1 MVERAGGSRAHVRA
15 LLIGAAV
22 LYVGG
27 LVLLPVASLLRGALG
42 GGLGAFVAVLARPDV
57 LSALGMTAKL
67 TAFAVVVNGT
77 LGTALAFVLVRDR
90 FVGKRLLSA
99 LVDVPF
105 ALSPVAVGVVLLS
118 LFGKGGLLRPIT
130 DALGVE
136 VAFAW
141 PAMAMATAFV
151 TLPFV
156 AREVE
161 PVLEEMGT
169 DQELA
174 AYTLGASP
182 RTTFW
187 RVTLPGIRWGLTYG
201 LTLTVARSIG
211 EFGAVLIV
219 SGGVAGHT
227 ETATTFVYRALED
240 RDEGAAHA
248 VAVVLALGSIALL
261 LAMDAL
267 KRRRTVKEH
276 GGGEA

>member
-1 MVERAGGSRAHVRA
+1 MARRRGAWRRA
-15 LLIGAAV
+15 LIAIAV
-22 LYVGG
+22 LYVGAL
-27 LVLLPVASLLRGALG
+27 LVLPVATLLRGAFG
-42 GGLGAFVAVLARPDV
+42 DGLGPFFAALARPDV
-57 LSALGMTAKL
+57 LSALVMTAKL
-67 TAFAVVVNGT
+67 TALSAAVNGVF
-77 LGTALAFVLVRDR
+77 GTAIALVLVRDR
-90 FVGKRLLSA
+90 FAGKRLLNA
-99 LVDVPF
+99 LVDMPF
-105 ALSPVAVGVVLLS
+105 SLSPVVVGLVLLA
-118 LFGKGGLLRPIT
+118 LFGKDGLLRPLT
-130 DALGVE
+130 DALGLR

-141 PAMAMATAFV
+141 PAMAIATAFV
-151 TLPFV
+151 SLPFV
-156 AREVE
+156 VREVG

-169 DQELA
+169 EQESA

-182 RTTFW
+182 WRTFL

-219 SGGVAGHT
+219 SGGVAGST

>member
-1 MVERAGGSRAHVRA
+1 MRA

-22 LYVGG
+22 LYVGA

-42 GGLGAFVAVLARPDV
+42 GGLRAFAEVLARPDV
-57 LSALGMTAKL
+57 LSALVMTAKL

-90 FVGKRLLSA
+90 FVGKRLMNA

-156 AREVE
+156 VREVG

-182 RTTFW
+182 FVTFV
-187 RVTLPGIRWGLTYG
+187 RVTLPGIRWGLAYG
-201 LTLTVARSIG
+201 ATLTMARAIG
-211 EFGAVLIV
+211 EFGAVLLV
-219 SGGVAGHT
+219 SGGVAGQT
-227 ETATTFVYRALED
+227 ETATVFVYRALED
-240 RDEGAAHA
+240 RDDRGAYV
-248 VAVVLALGSIALL
+248 VATVLALASIGLL
-261 LAMDAL
+261 LLLDVVRK
-267 KRRRTVKEH
+267 KRGSRA
-276 GGGEA
+276 EAEG

>member
-1 MVERAGGSRAHVRA
+1 MAERAGGGRRRVRA

-22 LYVGG
+22 LYVGA
-27 LVLLPVASLLRGALG
+27 LVLVPVASLLRGALG
-42 GGLGAFVAVLARPDV
+42 GGLRPFAEVLARPDV
-57 LSALGMTAKL
+57 LSALVMTAKL

-90 FVGKRLLSA
+90 FVGKRLLNA

-156 AREVE
+156 VREVG

-182 RTTFW
+182 FVTFV
-187 RVTLPGIRWGLTYG
+187 RVTLPGIRWGLAYG
-201 LTLTVARSIG
+201 ATLTMARAIG
-211 EFGAVLIV
+211 EFGAVLLV
-219 SGGVAGHT
+219 SGGVAGQT
-227 ETATTFVYRALED
+227 ETATVFVYRALED
-240 RDEGAAHA
+240 RDDRGAYV
-248 VAVVLALGSIALL
+248 VATVLALASIGLL
-261 LAMDAL
+261 LLLDMVRK
-267 KRRRTVKEH
+267 KRGSRAKA
-276 GGGEA
+276 GG

>member
-1 MVERAGGSRAHVRA
+1 MAERAGGGRRHVRA

-22 LYVGG
+22 LYVGA

-42 GGLGAFVAVLARPDV
+42 GGIRPFAEVLARPDV
-57 LSALGMTAKL
+57 LSALVMTAKL

-90 FVGKRLLSA
+90 FVGKRVMNA

-136 VAFAW
+136 IVFAW

-156 AREVE
+156 VREVG

-182 RTTFW
+182 FVTFF
-187 RVTLPGIRWGLTYG
+187 RVTLPGIRWGLAYG
-201 LTLTVARSIG
+201 ATLTMARAIG
-211 EFGAVLIV
+211 EFGAVLLV
-219 SGGVAGHT
+219 SGGVAGQT
-227 ETATTFVYRALED
+227 ETATVFVYRALED
-240 RDEGAAHA
+240 RDDRGAYV
-248 VAVVLALGSIALL
+248 VATVLALASIGLL
-261 LAMDAL
+261 LLLDVVRR
-267 KRRRTVKEH
+267 KRGARGQAE
-276 GGGEA
+276 G

>member
-187 RVTLPGIRWGLTYG
+187 RVTLPGIRWGLAYG
-201 LTLTVARSIG
+201 TTLTMARAIG
-211 EFGAVLIV
+211 EFGAVLLV
-219 SGGVAGHT
+219 SGGIAGQT
-227 ETATTFVYRALED
+227 ETATVFVYRALED
-240 RDEGAAHA
+240 RDDRGAYV
-248 VAVVLALGSIALL
+248 VATVLALASIGLL
-261 LAMDAL
+261 LLLDVVRK
-267 KRRRTVKEH
+267 KRGSRAER
-276 GGGEA
+276 GG

>member
-1 MVERAGGSRAHVRA
+1 MAKGRGAGRAA
-15 LLIGAAV
+15 LIAIAV
-22 LYVGG
+22 LYVGAL
-27 LVLLPVASLLRGALG
+27 LVLPVATLLRGAFG
-42 GGLGAFVAVLARPDV
+42 AGLGRFFEALARPDV
-57 LSALGMTAKL
+57 LSALVMTAKL
-67 TAFAVVVNGT
+67 TALSAAVNGVF
-77 LGTALAFVLVRDR
+77 GTAIALVLVRDR
-90 FVGKRLLSA
+90 FAGKRLLNA
-99 LVDVPF
+99 LVDMPF
-105 ALSPVAVGVVLLS
+105 SLSPVVVGLVLLT
-118 LFGKGGLLRPIT
+118 LFGKDGLLRPLT
-130 DALGVE
+130 DALGLQ

-141 PAMAMATAFV
+141 PAMAIATAFV
-151 TLPFV
+151 SLPFV
-156 AREVE
+156 VREVG

-169 DQELA
+169 EQELA
-174 AYTLGASP
+174 AHTLGASP
-182 RTTFW
+182 WRTFV

-219 SGGVAGHT
+219 SGGVAGST

-267 KRRRTVKEH
+267 KRRRTAKER